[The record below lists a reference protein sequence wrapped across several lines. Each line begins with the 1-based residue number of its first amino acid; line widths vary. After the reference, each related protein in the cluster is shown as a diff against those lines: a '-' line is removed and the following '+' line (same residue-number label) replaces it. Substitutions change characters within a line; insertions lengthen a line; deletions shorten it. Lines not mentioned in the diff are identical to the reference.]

1 MTEDRVSG
9 VERQTAVYRRD
20 GEAQRKYI
28 LRLSVSAV
36 NVFRLKFQYNDITFL

>member
-1 MTEDRVSG
+1 MTVDRFSG

-36 NVFRLKFQYNDITFL
+36 NVFRLNFQYNNISYL